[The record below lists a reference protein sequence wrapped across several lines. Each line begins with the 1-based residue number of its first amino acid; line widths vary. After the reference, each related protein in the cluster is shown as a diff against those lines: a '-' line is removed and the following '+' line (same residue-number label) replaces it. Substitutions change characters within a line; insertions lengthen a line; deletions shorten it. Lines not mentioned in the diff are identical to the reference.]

1 MRKKITKRHVYK
13 FRREWKWIF
22 GYIKK
27 YRLIIFVY
35 ILFGIVGSVISVGG
49 SLASKFLIDAVMSR
63 EKTVLFRSAAVV
75 VALLV
80 AQILFQAL
88 IQRVTAVLNT
98 RVTNDLRNDIF
109 KKVVLSDWEK
119 IGSFHSGE
127 LLNRLEGDVS
137 SVASGVTSFIPSVF
151 SKALMFIM
159 SFAVVMYYDTVM
171 AFLAL
176 LSAPFFV
183 LSSKFLVTTI
193 RKFNR
198 ETREMNGKVL
208 SFSEEVLRNLQFVKA
223 FDLTRRYIE
232 LFREL
237 TEKYRSVRLKYEKFN
252 MLMTMVLSLLGVLV
266 SYSCYGWAVYRL
278 WQGVIT
284 VGTLTLFLQISGSLT
299 SSFSS
304 LASLAPSMVSIA
316 TGAGRIME
324 ITRFGEEQDPD
335 AERAAGL
342 LKSAGSGVNVVI
354 RGLTFAYFRS
364 GRNVLENIDLT
375 VRPGDRL
382 AVVGRSGN
390 GKTTFLK
397 LLLGLLHPTSGGI
410 TLEVDGETIEVSDS
424 TRRFFSYVPQE
435 SSLFAGTVAENLRIV
450 APQASDDDI
459 MKVLRLACID
469 DFVSAQPDGLEF
481 MIGESGDNLS
491 RGQLQRFLIARAIL
505 RDAPII
511 LLDEATSAL
520 DPQTETTVLSN
531 IIHDDPKKIVI
542 LTTHKKSVLKHC
554 TRIYRVT
561 EDGNFE
567 ETD

>member
-63 EKTVLFRSAAVV
+63 EKTVLFRSATVV

-193 RKFNR
+193 RKFNK

-266 SYSCYGWAVYRL
+266 SYACYGWAVYRL
-278 WQGVIT
+278 WQGLIT

-324 ITRFGEEQDPD
+324 ITRFEEEQDPD

-354 RGLTFAYFRS
+354 RGLTFAYSRS

-397 LLLGLLHPTSGGI
+397 LLLGLLHPVSGGI
-410 TLEVDGETIEVSDS
+410 TLEVNGETIDVSDS

-435 SSLFAGTVAENLRIV
+435 SSLFAGTVADNLRIV

-459 MKVLRLACID
+459 MNVLRLACID
-469 DFVSAQPDGLEF
+469 DFVSAQPEGLEF
-481 MIGESGDNLS
+481 MIGENGDNLS

-520 DPQTETTVLSN
+520 DPQTETAVLSN
-531 IIHDDPKKIVI
+531 IIQDDPKKIVI
-542 LTTHKKSVLKHC
+542 LTTHKNSVLKHC

-561 EDGNFE
+561 ENGHFE